1 MITYDAATIYITSYY
16 LYPIYNR
23 IPSLQV
29 IKKSK
34 KKKSL
39 FSYLPT
45 LCYKYNIHNN
55 LQNNKQQT
63 TNNKQQT
70 TVSGYELIYL
80 TCNRN

>member
-34 KKKSL
+34 KKKISL
-39 FSYLPT
+39 LIPT
-45 LCYKYNIHNN
+45 YFML
-55 LQNNKQQT
+55 
-63 TNNKQQT
+63 
-70 TVSGYELIYL
+70 
-80 TCNRN
+80 